1 MKQEATERVVMAIH
15 RVLRGDVYVSAKIA
29 GACCTAS
36 WAGARPSESPLEQ
49 LTNRELQTLQM
60 LGKGLSTKQIAAQ
73 LNLSVKTVETYRE
86 NLKRKLN
93 LDSGSELIR
102 YAIHRSNEMPL
113 P

>member
-1 MKQEATERVVMAIH
+1 
-15 RVLRGDVYVSAKIA
+15 LRGDVYVSAKIA
-29 GACCTAS
+29 ERVLHRIVGGRKAE
-36 WAGARPSESPLEQ
+36 SESPLEQ